1 MQPAE
6 SPPIGHVTL
15 RHRFEYGLARVTL
28 GLVEAVPLSIAA
40 AMARQTARLY
50 FCFSRR
56 RRIAIDNILRAGIT
70 ADSREATRIARES
83 FEHFALTLIESA
95 RCDFMFQDDAWKKQV
110 TIHLPPAVDAIL
122 DDPRQGLLLGCGH
135 YGNWE
140 VAGQIMALR
149 KPLVAVSR
157 PMSNPLTQ
165 DLLRVRRP
173 QVRMRLIPKHD
184 DDLLRFLGILK
195 HHEILALMMD
205 QHSGSRGMAVPF
217 FGIPAGTHTAI
228 ALLHLVTRTPLVFG
242 VCRRVGLMRF
252 DLTASEPLRYAAT
265 GNKADDVRAI
275 LMWLNAGLEQ
285 AIRAAPEQYLWG
297 HRRWKSMA

>member
-1 MQPAE
+1 MPPAKSL
-6 SPPIGHVTL
+6 SPPPVTL
-15 RHRFEYGLARVTL
+15 RHRLEYGLARATL
-28 GLVEAVPLSIAA
+28 GLTGAIPLGVAA
-40 AMARQTARLY
+40 GMARQMARLY
-50 FCFSRR
+50 FQFSLR

-70 ADSREATRIARES
+70 ADRRTAVRIARDS
-83 FEHFALTLIESA
+83 FEHFALTLIESS
-95 RCDFMFQDDAWKKQV
+95 RCDFLFQNDTWKNHV
-110 TIHLPPAVDAIL
+110 TLNLPPGVNAIL
-122 DDPRQGLLLGCGH
+122 DDSNQGMILGCGH

-149 KPLVAVSR
+149 KPLVGVSR

-165 DLLRVRRP
+165 ELLRTRRP

-184 DDLLRFLGILK
+184 GDLLRFLGILK
-195 HHEILALMMD
+195 QHEILALMMD

-252 DLTASEPLRYAAT
+252 ELTASGPLLYTAT
-265 GNKADDVRAI
+265 GDKTEDVRAI
-275 LMWLNAGLEQ
+275 LMWLNTCLEA

-297 HRRWKSMA
+297 HRRWKLIA